1 MGFYKIGIY
10 ERQLDSLFNEVSQI
24 QEGEINK
31 AHLTRYLCVRTSGYL
46 ENVVRILIA
55 HFCDGTSPQP
65 INNYVVKRTKYITNL
80 DFKRLHSL
88 LSDFDNKWSTELE
101 NRITE
106 RQKASINS
114 VISNRNNISHGN
126 QDSITYREMKNY
138 YQDVKEVC
146 KILIEIIKK

>member
-1 MGFYKIGIY
+1 MSFYKIGIY
-10 ERQLDSLFNEVSQI
+10 ERQLDSLYTEVSQI

-65 INNYVVKRTKYITNL
+65 VNNYIVKRTKYITNL
-80 DFKRLHSL
+80 DYKRLNGL
-88 LSDFDNKWSTELE
+88 LSEFDSSWSSEFEQRVTDQ
-101 NRITE
+101 
-106 RQKASINS
+106 QKSSLNS

-126 QDSITYREMKNY
+126 QDSITYRDMVNY
-138 YQDVKEVC
+138 YRDVKDVC
-146 KILIEIIKK
+146 QILINIIKK

>member
-1 MGFYKIGIY
+1 MSFYKIGIY
-10 ERQLDSLFNEVSQI
+10 EKQLDSLYNEVSQI

-65 INNYVVKRTKYITNL
+65 VNNYIVKRTKYITNL
-80 DFKRLHSL
+80 DYKRLNGL
-88 LSDFDNKWSTELE
+88 LSEFDSSWSSEFEQRVTDQ
-101 NRITE
+101 
-106 RQKASINS
+106 QKSSLNS

-126 QDSITYREMKNY
+126 QDSITYRDMVNY
-138 YQDVKEVC
+138 YRDVKDVC
-146 KILIEIIKK
+146 QILINIIRK

>member
-1 MGFYKIGIY
+1 MSFYKIGIY
-10 ERQLDSLFNEVSQI
+10 ERQLDSLYNEVSQI

-65 INNYVVKRTKYITNL
+65 VNNYIVKRTKYITNL
-80 DFKRLHSL
+80 DYKRLNGL
-88 LSDFDNKWSTELE
+88 LSEFDSSWSSEFEQRVTDQ
-101 NRITE
+101 
-106 RQKASINS
+106 QKSSLNS

-126 QDSITYREMKNY
+126 QDSITYRDMVNY
-138 YQDVKEVC
+138 YRDVKDVC
-146 KILIEIIKK
+146 QILINIIRK

>member
-1 MGFYKIGIY
+1 MSFYKIGIY
-10 ERQLDSLFNEVSQI
+10 ERQLDSLYNEVSQI

-65 INNYVVKRTKYITNL
+65 VNNYIVKRTKYITNL
-80 DFKRLHSL
+80 DFKRLKGL
-88 LSDFDNKWSTELE
+88 LSEFDSSWSSEFEQRVTDQ
-101 NRITE
+101 
-106 RQKASINS
+106 QKSSLNS

-126 QDSITYREMKNY
+126 QDSITYRDMVNY
-138 YQDVKEVC
+138 YRDVKDVC
-146 KILIEIIKK
+146 KILINIIRK